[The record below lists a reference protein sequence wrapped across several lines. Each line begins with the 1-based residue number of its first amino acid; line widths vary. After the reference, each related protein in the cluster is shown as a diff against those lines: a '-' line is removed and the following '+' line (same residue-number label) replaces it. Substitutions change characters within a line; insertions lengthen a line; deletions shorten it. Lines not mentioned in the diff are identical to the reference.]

1 MITLIKKKGI
11 NPNTKE
17 VLYYPQW
24 TRQNTVSEKELAKR
38 MSRGSSYST
47 GEAMGVMMDFP
58 AYIMDELM
66 DGNAV
71 RVEGLGL
78 FKLRVSGKSHAER
91 EKVTSAGVQTEIV
104 FEPCAEL
111 LARMTAE
118 AEFKFTERPTAE
130 GEQDVATDEG
140 EEEETE
146 TEPTP
151 DPNPDPDNGDDDGG
165 LAG

>member
-38 MSRGSSYST
+38 M
-47 GEAMGVMMDFP
+47 
-58 AYIMDELM
+58 
-66 DGNAV
+66 
-71 RVEGLGL
+71 
-78 FKLRVSGKSHAER
+78 
-91 EKVTSAGVQTEIV
+91 
-104 FEPCAEL
+104 
-111 LARMTAE
+111 TAE

-130 GEQDVATDEG
+130 GEQDVATDDS

-146 TEPTP
+146 TEPEPTP
-151 DPNPDPDNGDDDGG
+151 EPEPEEDEGG